1 MSVIAKRTVSLA
13 VLALLS
19 TLAINGATD
28 DPAAVESLSQNSDAN
43 GVEFTITST
52 EGVSYTYFELDGPRV
67 VVDFHDAL
75 NRLGFMD
82 RYVGSGGVE
91 QVRVA
96 AFSDVSRD
104 ATRVVFDLEREV
116 PFDVINDG
124 GGIVRVRFG
133 APSAT
138 ATDTA
143 VVDAAGEERVDR
155 LAASAVGV
163 AVAALQPDTS
173 PISDSEAR
181 APVVEEVS
189 DNSSLRSI
197 EPVALLVSDGE
208 APTGVFMNLGEL
220 TGDSTS
226 PGLSD
231 VNATTV
237 GASPVPAPTPF
248 VAIAAATPS
257 VSPTAPVPAVIPTL
271 ALAMSPEELVGRVP
285 PPVEETEADPVRFMG
300 QTVVPIPTPQYTGE
314 IITLDLV
321 GVDVRDFFRLIGDL
335 SGLNLIL
342 DPAVG
347 GSLTIALRDVPW
359 DQALDVVLRNFNLG
373 YELQGNVLRVATA
386 ATLQTEEDARTTLR
400 TSQDLN
406 AQLVTRTFILSYT
419 DAATVTGIVQDL
431 LSTRGTIIQDAR
443 RNALII
449 SDVPSQFGRVDSLI
463 EFLDTPT
470 QQVEIEARLLSASK
484 SFSRS
489 LGSQIG
495 LIAGDLANNAI
506 TGLPGASAPLGLPL
520 IANFPAGGSAGLS
533 FLLGAGGDIILD
545 QIISTAEDR
554 GTARLLSR
562 PRVTTQNNQSAT
574 VSQGVQIPVQT
585 NVNNTISTQ
594 FMDFSL
600 SLTVTPQITEEGT
613 IMLTLAIVNSSPDFG
628 RSVNNIPS
636 VSTQQAAT
644 QVMIPDG
651 GTAVIGGILLDN
663 DSVTVSQVPGLGN
676 IPVLGHL
683 FKSTQVV
690 KSTSELLF
698 FVTARIRPSNP
709 LEFLTAP
716 AFEPTSESGSGENP
730 EPRNR

>member
-1 MSVIAKRTVSLA
+1 MTVLAKRTLSLA

-19 TLAINGATD
+19 TVAIGGATD
-28 DPAAVESLSQNSDAN
+28 DPAAVESLTLNTMENS
-43 GVEFTITST
+43 VEFIITST
-52 EGVSYTYFELDGPRV
+52 EGVSYTYFELDGPRL
-67 VVDFHDAL
+67 VVDFHKAL
-75 NRLGFMD
+75 NRLGFLE
-82 RYVGSGGVE
+82 RYVGSAGVE
-91 QVRVA
+91 QVRA
-96 AFSDVSRD
+96 ASFSDPGRD

-116 PFDVINDG
+116 PYEVVDEG
-124 GGIVRVRFG
+124 GGVTRVRFG
-133 APSAT
+133 NLVGESGALR
-138 ATDTA
+138 A
-143 VVDAAGEERVDR
+143 VASETSEEPFDAMEEAEPAEV
-155 LAASAVGV
+155 
-163 AVAALQPDTS
+163 VAALGPDTGT
-173 PISDSEAR
+173 
-181 APVVEEVS
+181 
-189 DNSSLRSI
+189 
-197 EPVALLVSDGE
+197 EP
-208 APTGVFMNLGEL
+208 
-220 TGDSTS
+220 S
-226 PGLSD
+226 PGEGHGSD
-231 VNATTV
+231 TESGTDP
-237 GASPVPAPTPF
+237 GARGPDMTPLPSREPLAPAPAEPNGLFIDPGVWT
-248 VAIAAATPS
+248 AETPS
-257 VSPTAPVPAVIPTL
+257 VGISTSNGATVEPTPIPDLTAFGSIAASGPATTPTL
-271 ALAMSPEELVGRVP
+271 ALARSPAELLGLSVAPSEETTVD
-285 PPVEETEADPVRFMG
+285 PVEFLG
-300 QTVVPIPTPQYTGE
+300 QTVIPIPTPQYTGE

-342 DPAVG
+342 DPAVA
-347 GSLTIALRDVPW
+347 GSLTITLRDVPW

-386 ATLQTEEDARTTLR
+386 ATLQAEEDARTTLR
-400 TSQDLN
+400 AAQDLN

-419 DAATVTGIVQDL
+419 DSATVTPIVQDL
-431 LSTRGTIIQDAR
+431 LSPRGTIIQDAR

-463 EFLDTPT
+463 SFLDTPT

-495 LIAGDLANNAI
+495 LLIGDDSGTGNAI
-506 TGLPGASAPLGLPL
+506 TGLPGPVSPFLGLPL
-520 IANFPAGGSAGLS
+520 IANFPAGGSSGLS
-533 FLLGAGGDIILD
+533 FLLGAGGDILLD

-594 FMDFSL
+594 YQDFSL
-600 SLTVTPQITEEGT
+600 SLTVLPQITEAGT
-613 IMLTLAIVNSSPDFG
+613 ILLTLSIVNSSPDFG

-636 VSTQQAAT
+636 VSTQQAST
-644 QVMIPDG
+644 TVMIPDG

-683 FKSTQVV
+683 FKSTQVI

-698 FVTARIRPSNP
+698 LSPPGSDRRIRWS
-709 LEFLTAP
+709 FC
-716 AFEPTSESGSGENP
+716 
-730 EPRNR
+730 